1 MEVAVRFD
9 LSPVSRADQFVTFFL
24 HLCGVQVLPGAD
36 RVTYS
41 QVLLE
46 KHLGGQMDL
55 DKDKIV
61 TQDELNE
68 PAPIDQ
74 VEERVD
80 AEMKKLEGEAK
91 RQVADGLDDEK
102 LAREGERLKK
112 EGDRELDAAKG
123 E

>member
-1 MEVAVRFD
+1 
-9 LSPVSRADQFVTFFL
+9 
-24 HLCGVQVLPGAD
+24 
-36 RVTYS
+36 
-41 QVLLE
+41 
-46 KHLGGQMDL
+46 MDL

-80 AEMKKLEGEAK
+80 AEMKKLKGEAK
-91 RQVADGLDDEK
+91 RQVADGLGDKE
-102 LAREGERLKK
+102 LGREADRLTE
-112 EGDRELDAAKG
+112 EGQRELDAAKG